1 MDILYAFKPLVTAL
15 VQPPG
20 GLVLLALWCLHRMKP
35 TRRAWQL
42 AGFASLSLIWL
53 MSCEGT
59 GRLLLEHVLRP
70 PAALDARALGAIAQG
85 TTSSAEEVV
94 LVLGSGRYAEATE
107 YGDQGTLTPYGMVRL
122 HYGAWLARQTGR
134 PLAYS
139 GGVGW
144 GQTHGP
150 SEADIAEHIAR
161 DSWQQTFRVKEGRSR
176 DTRENAQKTLPL
188 LAQVGVRRVYLV
200 THSWHMPRAL
210 RHFTAAAA
218 PHGIEV
224 VPAPMGFPRSDAIRI
239 LAWIPTMGGFQ
250 LVHAVTHELLGLAA
264 GA

>member
-1 MDILYAFKPLVTAL
+1 MDFLYAFKPLVTAL
-15 VQPPG
+15 IQPPAG
-20 GLVLLALWCLHRMKP
+20 PVLAALWCLHRMRP
-35 TRRAWQL
+35 TRRAWQI
-42 AGFASLSLIWL
+42 AGFASLAMIWL

-59 GRLLLEHVLRP
+59 GRLLLEHGLRP
-70 PAALDARALGAIAQG
+70 PPALNARTLDPAPGPH
-85 TTSSAEEVV
+85 TTEVV

-122 HYGAWLARQTGR
+122 VYGAWLSRQTGR

-161 DSWQQTFRVKEGRSR
+161 DNWQQGFLVKESQSR

-188 LAQVGVRRVYLV
+188 LAQAGVRRVYLV

-210 RHFTAAAA
+210 RHFNAAAVS
-218 PHGIEV
+218 HGIEI

-250 LVHAVTHELLGLAA
+250 LVHAVTHELLGWAV